1 MKKIFTIM
9 IAIVVTAF
17 AGTSLSSYAQ
27 QKKTGAKRTSISVQN
42 KRKTQQSKKKIERDT
57 VRYNGEY
64 AFRTEVIFLMGKSVI
79 ERSQSDRIKKFAAY
93 VNEHKDCKILI
104 EGFSYE
110 WDIDV
115 KTQQEWIDFQ
125 FGISQRR
132 ADAVKLVLVRAYHID
147 ADRITTI
154 GRGFRDNIYKDEPV
168 FNRLAILY
176 AIP

>member
-27 QKKTGAKRTSISVQN
+27 QKKTGAKRTSTSVQN

-64 AFRTEVIFLMGKSVI
+64 AFRKEVFFQMGRSVLH
-79 ERSQSDRIKKFAAY
+79 RSMVGYVKEFADY

-115 KTQQEWIDFQ
+115 KTKEEWIDFQ
-125 FGISQRR
+125 FKISQKR
-132 ADAVKLVLVRAYHID
+132 ADNVKDMLIKDFSVE

-154 GRGFRDNIYKDEPV
+154 GRGWRDNIYKEV
-168 FNRLAILY
+168 AFNRLAILY

>member
-27 QKKTGAKRTSISVQN
+27 QKKTGAKRTSTSVQN
-42 KRKTQQSKKKIERDT
+42 KQKTQQSKKKIERDT

-64 AFRTEVIFLMGKSVI
+64 AFRKDIIFNLGSTIIHKQQVPN
-79 ERSQSDRIKKFAAY
+79 IKKFADY

-104 EGFSYE
+104 EGMAHDE
-110 WDIDV
+110 DV
-115 KTQQEWIDFQ
+115 GAKTREEWIDVQ
-125 FGISQRR
+125 FMLSQKR
-132 ADAVKLVLVRAYHID
+132 ADNVKDMLIKDFSVE
-147 ADRITTI
+147 ADRITTK
-154 GRGFRDNIYKDEPV
+154 GLGYRDKLFEGNE
-168 FNRLAILY
+168 FHRLAILY

>member
-27 QKKTGAKRTSISVQN
+27 QKKTGAKRTSTSVQN
-42 KRKTQQSKKKIERDT
+42 KQKTQQSKKKIERDT

-64 AFRTEVIFLMGKSVI
+64 AFRKEVIFMMGSNVVRKPM
-79 ERSQSDRIKKFAAY
+79 DKFVKEFADY

-104 EGFSYE
+104 EGMANDE
-110 WDIDV
+110 DV
-115 KTQQEWIDFQ
+115 GAKTREEWIDVQ
-125 FGISQRR
+125 FMLSQKR
-132 ADAVKLVLVRAYHID
+132 ADNVKDMLIKDFSVE
-147 ADRITTI
+147 ADRITTK
-154 GRGFRDNIYKDEPV
+154 GLGYRDKLFEGNE
-168 FNRLAILY
+168 FHRLAILY

>member
-64 AFRTEVIFLMGKSVI
+64 AFRKDIIFNLGSTIIHKQQVPN
-79 ERSQSDRIKKFAAY
+79 IKEFADY

-104 EGFSYE
+104 EGMAH
-110 WDIDV
+110 DLDV
-115 KTQQEWIDFQ
+115 GAKTREEWIDVQ
-125 FGISQRR
+125 FMLSQKR
-132 ADAVKLVLVRAYHID
+132 ADNVKDMLIKDFSVE

-154 GRGFRDNIYKDEPV
+154 GRGWRDNIYKEV
-168 FNRLAILY
+168 AFNRLAILY